1 MIKAAFKRSSV
12 AMFCMA
18 MTGAT
23 GVSLAVSHSAF
34 ATAANAEQKILRIGY
49 PFGPTSSVPDPRAR
63 QNGWMSNRAGVSE
76 TLIGISYQMQQFP
89 RLAASYRNLAPDTW
103 EIVIRPNVKFHDGSV
118 MSAADVKAS
127 FDKLNQE
134 GHAAHNPRLWKLLDL
149 KTIKVID
156 EHRLHFVTQAPN
168 SAFLWALTEP
178 SAAVIKDSAAATK
191 DSAAVIKDSAAATK
205 DSVALPIIGTGPFIF
220 ESAQANKQYK
230 VRAFADYWNGKP
242 KLDGI
247 VLDKISDP
255 AVAELALK
263 AGDVDLVTN
272 YSEPAFAQLKQANR
286 GQRFS
291 AETLRLFFFMPRVA
305 DGVLANKALR
315 QAISMGLNRE
325 LIAEAAL
332 AGVGGSAA
340 HSVFPRNMQAW
351 VNPNISLAYN
361 LAKAKQRLDEA
372 GIKDTDGDGV
382 RELDGHNITLKIR
395 SYEGRAALKPTL
407 EISQQMLIELGLNV
421 EIGIGEFGA
430 NNNALKEGEIQMNLQ
445 AWGTAPQGHPDYFPS
460 TVVASDGGYNFSGY
474 SNPTLDELLAKG
486 RAEFNPVKA
495 KPYYDQV
502 QAIIN
507 RDLPIIP
514 LFHKTQVSVGN
525 GSVKGYRIH
534 PAETYLATPELDLE
548 QP

>member
-1 MIKAAFKRSSV
+1 MKKRVFS
-12 AMFCMA
+12 
-18 MTGAT
+18 GALLGST
-23 GVSLAVSHSAF
+23 ICSLAAISAGLVITSSALA
-34 ATAANAEQKILRIGY
+34 ATDNSKVLRIGY

-63 QNGWMSNRAGVSE
+63 QNGWISNRAGVSE
-76 TLIGISYQMQQFP
+76 TLIGLDYEMKQFA
-89 RLAASYRNLAPDTW
+89 RLASSYRNLTETSW
-103 EIVIRPNVKFHDGSV
+103 EIVIRPNVKFHDGSTMTV
-118 MSAADVKAS
+118 QDVKAS
-127 FDKLNQE
+127 FEKLDLE
-134 GHAAHNPRLWKLLDL
+134 GHSAHNPRLSKLLG
-149 KTIKVID
+149 IKAIEVVD
-156 EHRLHFVTQAPN
+156 EHTLHFITKAPN

-178 SAAVIKDSAAATK
+178 SAAVLKEGSQD
-191 DSAAVIKDSAAATK
+191 
-205 DSVALPIIGTGPFIF
+205 LPIIGTGPFIF

-230 VRAFADYWNGKP
+230 TRAFAEYWQGKP

-255 AVAELALK
+255 AVAALALK

-272 YSEPAFAQLKQANR
+272 YSEPAFAHLKKTDK

-291 AETLRLFFFMPRVA
+291 AETLRLFFFMPRVT

-315 QAISMGLNRE
+315 QAISLGLDRE
-325 LIAEAAL
+325 LIAQAAL

-340 HSVFPRNMQAW
+340 HSIFPRNMKAW
-351 VNPNISLAYN
+351 VNNDISLPYN
-361 LAKAKQRLDEA
+361 IEKAQKLLDEA
-372 GIKDTDGDGV
+372 GITDTDADGI
-382 RELDGHNITLKIR
+382 REFNGKNITLKLR

-407 EISQQMLIELGLNV
+407 EISQHMLSQLGLKV
-421 EIGIGEFGA
+421 EIAMGEFGA

-474 SNPTLDELLAKG
+474 SNTQLDELLAKG
-486 RAEFNPVKA
+486 RAEFDPLKA

-507 RDLPIIP
+507 QDLPIIP

-525 GSVKGYRIH
+525 GKVKGYRIH

-548 QP
+548 QN